1 MSTDR
6 MGQAKEWLDSADHVV
21 ALTGAGIS
29 TESGIPDFRGP
40 KGLWT
45 RDPDAEKLSNIRYY
59 LDDPAIRVR
68 AWRARLDSP
77 VWVAE
82 PGAGHQALARLEACG
97 KLKTVVTQNIDGLH
111 QLAGNSPEN
120 VIEIHGTVREVV
132 CLTCSYRAPMTKV
145 LVRLQAGEAD
155 PDCPSCG
162 GILKSA
168 TISFGQ
174 SLVPQDL
181 ARAEQAARH
190 SDLLL
195 AVGSSLSVYPVAG
208 LVPLARDFGAQ
219 IIIIN
224 ATPTDMDPV
233 ADAVLLGN
241 IGEVLPAL
249 F

>member
-77 VWVAE
+77 VWAAE

-97 KLKTVVTQNIDGLH
+97 KLKTVITQNIDGLH

-132 CLTCSYRAPMTKV
+132 CLTCSYRAPMTKG

-155 PDCPSCG
+155 PDCPLCG

-224 ATPTDMDPV
+224 AMPTDMDPV

>member
-1 MSTDR
+1 MTTE
-6 MGQAKEWLDSADHVV
+6 QLKEGKKWLDAANYVV

-45 RDPDAEKLSNIRYY
+45 RDPDAEKLSNIHYY
-59 LDDPAIRVR
+59 VNDSAIRVK
-68 AWRARLDSP
+68 AWQARLDSP
-77 VWVAE
+77 VWEAE
-82 PGAGHQALARLEACG
+82 PGVGHQALARLEVRG
-97 KLKTVVTQNIDGLH
+97 KLKTVITQNIDGLH
-111 QLAGNSPEN
+111 QLAGSNPEN

-190 SDLLL
+190 SDLLF

-224 ATPTDMDPV
+224 AMPTDMDPV